1 VRFLL
6 DANLSPA
13 LAQPLRDAGHDAVH
27 VVDLEMLAATDEQI
41 LARAESDGS
50 TIITADTDFPMMLA
64 LRAARRPSVVLLRQ
78 IAELPRL
85 NQAALLT
92 ANLPSVL
99 DDLER
104 GAIVSLSPT
113 RLAVRAL
120 PVE

>member
-1 VRFLL
+1 
-6 DANLSPA
+6 
-13 LAQPLRDAGHDAVH
+13 
-27 VVDLEMLAATDEQI
+27 VDLEMLAATDEQI

-64 LRAARRPSVVLLRQ
+64 LRAARQPSVVLLRQ

>member
-1 VRFLL
+1 MRFLL